1 MVLQMWII
9 WVIAAVVM
17 FGIEAIIPDLVTIW
31 FGIGAVVTAVVSI
44 FVEPLWIQGMVFVF
58 VSGLSLL
65 ITRPLIMKN
74 MKANQ
79 VKDNAEALIGKIG
92 IVIRKIDVIEGVGQ
106 VKVRGIIWSA
116 ISDDEILEVDERVKI
131 IGIEGVK
138 LKVEKIIIIKQ

>member
-9 WVIAAVVM
+9 WVIVAVVM

-31 FGIGAVVTAVVSI
+31 FGIGAVITAVVSI
-44 FVEPLWIQGMVFVF
+44 FVEPLWIQGLVFVF
-58 VSGLSLL
+58 VSGAALL

-92 IVIRKIDVIEGVGQ
+92 IIIRKIDVIEGVGQ

-116 ISDDEILEVDERVKI
+116 ISDDEIMEVDERVKI
-131 IGIEGVK
+131 IAIEGVK
-138 LKVEKIIIIKQ
+138 LRVEKVS

>member
-9 WVIAAVVM
+9 WVIVAVVM

-31 FGIGAVVTAVVSI
+31 FGIGAVITAVVSI
-44 FVEPLWIQGMVFVF
+44 FVEPLWIQGLVFVF